1 MMTIPTLLGSLA
13 AIGIVVLIVRALRF
27 QAKALSEEQ
36 AMRYSEEM
44 IAGFDAIDA
53 GLCRNRHSAL
63 VLGNDG
69 RVVLLKCTGNRYAAR
84 ALTPP
89 ARCRCPEQGRL
100 IVDSDE
106 RQFGHV
112 ELQLDNAALWQQRL
126 GDAA

>member
-1 MMTIPTLLGSLA
+1 MVRVHRHRA
-13 AIGIVVLIVRALRF
+13 AL
-27 QAKALSEEQ
+27 
-36 AMRYSEEM
+36 
-44 IAGFDAIDA
+44 
-53 GLCRNRHSAL
+53 
-63 VLGNDG
+63 
-69 RVVLLKCTGNRYAAR
+69 